1 MRWKRSIMW
10 PKWYPSHF
18 FASVLFLY
26 VLWSASFSFSF
37 GTIIQIIMRIHIFKK
52 ISTAIIDF
60 IYKKIIVFIIIIFNI
75 FIFSSIVY
83 SSSFITFIIIVIII
97 IVESMLFFIYI
108 EQFIVLFVKSF
119 TLIRMTSKN
128 I

>member
-1 MRWKRSIMW
+1 MKKI
-10 PKWYPSHF
+10 H
-18 FASVLFLY
+18 Y
-26 VLWSASFSFSF
+26 VAKMISFSFF
-37 GTIIQIIMRIHIFKK
+37 RIGTVFICIMIRIIFFFFWNKIQIIMRIHIFKK